1 LFVAI
6 RPMPKELLTGSL
18 EEQCEFLY
26 QLAQEK
32 MQAGNYTGA
41 IHALQEI
48 VEHAPDYK
56 DSAALLALAKEKKT
70 QQRNLIIFS
79 LLGAVAFVGI
89 GTLMQIRNDLVLL
102 AFAVVGLFVGYG
114 LANFIRSFRHS

>member
-114 LANFIRSFRHS
+114 LANLIRSFRHS